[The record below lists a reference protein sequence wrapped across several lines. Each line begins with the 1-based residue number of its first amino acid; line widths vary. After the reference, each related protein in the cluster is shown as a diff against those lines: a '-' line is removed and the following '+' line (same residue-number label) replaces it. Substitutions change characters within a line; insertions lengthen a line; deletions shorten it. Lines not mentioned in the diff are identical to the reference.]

1 MCCPATE
8 VAQGRPEFWRAL
20 LTAGTVLLAVA
31 ALGGC
36 RDAAESDR
44 ARASDGTCDGN
55 VERPTYITAWFHQG
69 QGPERKTLQRQ
80 VRAFN
85 AAQDDVNVRLV
96 VFPDLDFNREV
107 EAAAAAGELPD
118 VLDFD
123 GPNLYSFAWSGKL
136 RPLDSCISPE
146 LRADLLPSLRR
157 QGTYDGRMWGI
168 GTFDSGLGLYVRPS
182 MLRKA
187 GIRTRIPA
195 RPEDAWSAGEF
206 TRILQE
212 LQEAGYEHP
221 LDLKYTRAAVGGGPE
236 WYSYGYAPILW
247 SAGADLIDRGDTG
260 RAAGTLNS
268 PAAVAALT
276 TVQRW
281 VKAGYLTRDPD
292 TRDTAFLEGQAP
304 ISWMGHW
311 VHGQFATAH
320 GSDLKIVPLPD
331 FGRGSRSGMG
341 SWQWGI
347 TTKTR
352 DGDAAW
358 RFLQFLLSKRE
369 VLRMSRANGAIPGT
383 RAAVAEEPAFKPGG
397 DERLYVEQLQGET
410 AVPRPQTPA
419 YPVVTRAFARAV
431 YAITMGADVRTQLD
445 RAAETIDQDIRE
457 HRGYPPPGS

>member
-1 MCCPATE
+1 MPRPVTQVLHSRPATRR
-8 VAQGRPEFWRAL
+8 AFATTLAL
-20 LTAGTVLLAVA
+20 LLVGA
-31 ALGGC
+31 ALHGCGGGPA
-36 RDAAESDR
+36 DGDR
-44 ARASDGTCDGN
+44 THASDGTCDGD

-69 QGPERKTLQRQ
+69 QGPERQTLQRQ

-85 AAQDDVNVRLV
+85 AAQDDVTVRLV
-96 VFPDLDFNREV
+96 VFPDLDFNDEV
-107 EAAAAAGELPD
+107 EAAAASGELPD

-136 RPLDSCISPE
+136 RALDSCISPE

-157 QGTYDGRMWGI
+157 QGTYDGRMWGV

-182 MLRKA
+182 ILRKA
-187 GIRTRIPA
+187 GIRIPTH
-195 RPEDAWSAGEF
+195 PEDAWSAAEF
-206 TRILQE
+206 TQILE
-212 LQEAGYEHP
+212 TLQDAGYDHP

-236 WYSYGYAPILW
+236 WYAYGYAPVLW
-247 SAGADLIDRGDTG
+247 SAGADLVDRDGSG
-260 RAAGTLNS
+260 RATGTMNS

-281 VKAGYLTRDPD
+281 AEAGYLTRDPD
-292 TRDTAFLEGQAP
+292 TGSASFVDGRAP

-311 VHGQFATAH
+311 VHGQFAAAH
-320 GSDLKIVPLPD
+320 GTDLQIVPLPD

-358 RFLQFLLSKRE
+358 RFLQFLLSKKE

-383 RAAVAEEPAFKPGG
+383 RSAVAEDPAFGPGG
-397 DERLYVEQLQGET
+397 EGHLYVEQLQGAT

-431 YAITMGADVRTQLD
+431 HAITTGADVRTQLD
-445 RAAETIDQDIRE
+445 RAAETIDRDIRE